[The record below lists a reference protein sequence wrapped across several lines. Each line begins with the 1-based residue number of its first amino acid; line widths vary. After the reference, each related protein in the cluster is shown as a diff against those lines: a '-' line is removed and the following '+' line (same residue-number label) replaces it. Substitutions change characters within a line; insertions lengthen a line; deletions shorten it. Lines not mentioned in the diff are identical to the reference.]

1 MKRKILIKSL
11 IGMITFLLLIV
22 IFNYSATNT
31 IEVVAEISYIQC
43 TLTVGIFIMVYNF
56 YKEWKESQS
65 QDDNKP

>member
-1 MKRKILIKSL
+1 MKKAFVKSSVGMIMFFVAFSILNCFATERQELILIISL
-11 IGMITFLLLIV
+11 
-22 IFNYSATNT
+22 
-31 IEVVAEISYIQC
+31 IQC